1 MAKPSKCRRATPRAR
16 RGTSYHLTGPGLK
29 TFLLHRQQV
38 ENATKFQYSAAY
50 NQQAD
55 LLCVK
60 GPTRLIS
67 ETPVSKYL
75 AQNREANKMKK
86 FVKQQQAASNTIDG
100 SVFQEDISLRTLDGV
115 W

>member
-1 MAKPSKCRRATPRAR
+1 M
-16 RGTSYHLTGPGLK
+16 
-29 TFLLHRQQV
+29 

-50 NQQAD
+50 NQHAD
-55 LLCVK
+55 LLCVER
-60 GPTRLIS
+60 PTRLIS

-86 FVKQQQAASNTIDG
+86 FVKQQQAASNTIEG